1 MISLIFTKTI
11 SMRIVFFFVILFCIG
26 CTQKAD
32 PIELNNIKIAR
43 DQYGVPHIM
52 AKTDAEVAYGLAW
65 VQCED
70 QFNTLQELMAA
81 CKGMLGEIKGKDGI
95 VADFGIKFMGL
106 QEIAKAKYTQDVTG
120 DFKKYLESFV
130 NGVNAYAEL
139 HPQEVLIDDLFPIT
153 GQDVIVG
160 YLLGNLEVSHAGK
173 DLVKIMN
180 GTVLK
185 DLNSDVPKGSNGI
198 AISKRKTTD
207 NKTYLAIN
215 SHQPLEGWY
224 SWYEAHLISEEGLN
238 ILGGTF
244 AGGICI
250 FHGANENLAWA
261 HTVNHADFSDVYQLE
276 MNPENENQYRFDG
289 EWLTLKEKTYTS
301 WLKLAGPIKFPIS
314 KTIYESKYGPT
325 FKTEEGVFAWSFVV
339 GRSIKVAE
347 QWYRMNKANNFSEF
361 KKALEMRGIGALNF
375 VYADREDNI
384 YYLSNGAFPNRNPK
398 YNWNGILPGNTSE
411 TLWTNETI
419 PLDSLPQVLNPK
431 NGWVFNTN
439 NTPFSASDSLSN
451 VKETVLNKVM
461 GYQSTGL
468 ENNRSNRFLELISQY
483 DSLSYLDFK
492 RIKYDNQYPSKMMTP
507 KATNLEMLMHL
518 DASKYSDIS
527 DAITQL
533 TNWNRKSDLENT
545 TAALFIVSWLE
556 IDRIRTES
564 GRNVRYG
571 TVTEEDCIA
580 GIRKAKKELLEK
592 YGTLKIPL
600 KKVQRLIRGDVN
612 LPMAGMPDVLAAMYS
627 KEYTDGSY
635 KAFAGES
642 YIELVRFGEKGVEI
656 ESINTFGASE
666 KPSSEYYT
674 TEMSMFATQKLKKM
688 TLNKEDVLKNA
699 VKIYSPLGIK
709 K

>member
-1 MISLIFTKTI
+1 
-11 SMRIVFFFVILFCIG
+11 MRIFFLFAVLVLASCSSKQE
-26 CTQKAD
+26 T
-32 PIELNNIKIAR
+32 IELQNIKIAR
-43 DQYGVPHIM
+43 DSYGVPHIF

-65 VQCED
+65 AQCED
-70 QFNTLQELMAA
+70 QFITLQELMAA
-81 CKGMLGEIKGKDGI
+81 CKGMLGEIKGKDGL

-106 QEIAKAKYTQDVTG
+106 QEIAKANYEKDVTG
-120 DFKKYLESFV
+120 KFKTYLESFV
-130 NGVNAYAEL
+130 AGVNAYAAL
-139 HPQEVLIDDLFPIT
+139 HPEEVMLDDLFPLT

-173 DLVKIMN
+173 DLAKIMN
-180 GTVLK
+180 GTILK

-224 SWYEAHLISEEGLN
+224 SWYEAHLVSEEGMN

-276 MNPENENQYRFDG
+276 MNPENDNQYKFDG
-289 EWLTLKEKTYTS
+289 EWLELKEKKYTS
-301 WLKLAGPIKFPIS
+301 WFKLAGPIKFPVS
-314 KTIYESKYGPT
+314 QTIYESKYGPT
-325 FKTEEGVFAWSFVV
+325 FKTEQGVFAWSFVV
-339 GRSIKVAE
+339 GESIKMAE
-347 QWYRMNKANNFSEF
+347 QWYNMNKATNFTEF
-361 KKALEMRGIGALNF
+361 KNAIEMRGIAALNF
-375 VYADREDNI
+375 VYADKEDNI
-384 YYLSNGAFPNRNPK
+384 YYLSNGSFPNRNPT
-398 YNWNGILPGNTSE
+398 YDWSGILPGNTSE
-411 TLWTNETI
+411 TLWGKDLI
-419 PLDSLPQVLNPK
+419 PFDSLPQVLNPK
-431 NGWVFNTN
+431 GGWVFNTN
-439 NTPFSASDSLSN
+439 NTPYNAADATSN
-451 VKETVLNKVM
+451 FKETSLNKIM
-461 GYQSTGL
+461 GYQSKGL

-483 DSLSYLDFK
+483 DTLSYADFK

-507 KATNLEMLMHL
+507 KAINLEDLMHL
-518 DASKYSDIS
+518 DASKYPDIS

-556 IDRIRTES
+556 IDRIRTEA

-592 YGTLKIPL
+592 YGTLKVPL

-627 KEYTDGSY
+627 KEHKDGTY

-656 ESINTFGASE
+656 ESVNTFGASE
-666 KPSSEYYT
+666 KSNSKYYT
-674 TEMSMFATQKLKKM
+674 TEMKLFATQQLKKM
-688 TLNKEDVLKNA
+688 TLNKDEILKNA
-699 VKIYSPLGIK
+699 VKVYSPIGIK

>member
-11 SMRIVFFFVILFCIG
+11 SMRIVFLFVILLCVG
-26 CTQKAD
+26 CVSKPEPVQ
-32 PIELNNIKIAR
+32 LNNIKIAR

-52 AKTDAEVAYGLAW
+52 AKTDVEVAYGLAW

-70 QFNTLQELMAA
+70 QFKTLQELMAA

-106 QEIAKAKYTQDVTG
+106 QEIAKAKYAQDVTG

-130 NGVNAYAEL
+130 NGVNTYAAL

-180 GTVLK
+180 GTILK

-224 SWYEAHLISEEGLN
+224 SWYEAHLISDEGLN

-261 HTVNHADFSDVYQLE
+261 HTVNHADFSDVYELE
-276 MNPENENQYRFDG
+276 INPENENQYKFDG
-289 EWLTLKEKTYTS
+289 EWLELKEKPYTS

-361 KKALEMRGIGALNF
+361 KSALEMRGIGALNF
-375 VYADREDNI
+375 VYADKEDNI

-398 YNWNGILPGNTSE
+398 YNWSGILPGNTSE

-419 PLDSLPQVLNPK
+419 PLDSLPQVLNP
-431 NGWVFNTN
+431 NSGWVFNTN
-439 NTPFSASDSLSN
+439 NTPFTASDSLSN
-451 VKETVLNKVM
+451 FKETSLNKVM
-461 GYQSTGL
+461 GYQSKGL
-468 ENNRSNRFLELISQY
+468 ENNRSKRFLELISQY

-507 KATNLEMLMHL
+507 KALNLEMLMHL

-571 TVTEEDCIA
+571 TVTEDDCIA
-580 GIRKAKKELLEK
+580 GVRKAKKELLAK
-592 YGTLKIPL
+592 YGTLKVPL
-600 KKVQRLIRGDVN
+600 KKVQRLIRGDVD

-627 KEYTDGSY
+627 KEHTDGSY

-642 YIELVRFGEKGVEI
+642 YIELVRFGENGVEI
-656 ESINTFGASE
+656 ESVNTFGASE

-674 TEMSMFATQKLKKM
+674 SEMSMFATQKLKKM

>member
-1 MISLIFTKTI
+1 MK
-11 SMRIVFFFVILFCIG
+11 IVFLFVVLLVVG
-26 CTQKAD
+26 CTSR
-32 PIELNNIKIAR
+32 PESTELSNIKIAR

-70 QFNTLQELMAA
+70 QFKTLQELMAA

-106 QEIAKAKYTQDVTG
+106 QEIAKAKYEQDVTG

-130 NGVNAYAEL
+130 AGVNAYAQL
-139 HPQEVLIDDLFPIT
+139 HPQEVLIDDLFPVT

-160 YLLGNLEVSHAGK
+160 YLLGNLEISHAGK

-180 GTVLK
+180 GTILK
-185 DLNSDVPKGSNGI
+185 DLNSDVPKGSNAI

-276 MNPENENQYRFDG
+276 MNPENDNQYKFDG
-289 EWLTLKEKTYTS
+289 EWLELTEKTYTS

-314 KTIYESKYGPT
+314 KTIYKSKYGPT

-339 GRSIKVAE
+339 RRSIKGAE
-347 QWYRMNKANNFSEF
+347 QWFRMNKASNFSEF
-361 KKALEMRGIGALNF
+361 KNALEMRGIGALNF
-375 VYADREDNI
+375 VYADKEDNI
-384 YYLSNGAFPNRNPK
+384 YFLSNGAFPNRNPK
-398 YNWNGILPGNTSE
+398 YDWSGILPGNTSE

-431 NGWVFNTN
+431 TGWVFNTN
-439 NTPFSASDSLSN
+439 NTPFTASGSISN
-451 VKETVLNKVM
+451 FKETSLNKMM
-461 GYQSTGL
+461 GYQSKGL

-483 DSLSYLDFK
+483 DSLSYSDFK

-507 KATNLEMLMHL
+507 KATNLEILMHL
-518 DASKYSDIS
+518 DASKYPDIS
-527 DAITQL
+527 AEIRQL

-556 IDRIRTES
+556 MDRIRTAS

-592 YGTLKIPL
+592 YGTTKVPL

-627 KEYTDGSY
+627 KEHTDGTY

-642 YIELVRFGEKGVEI
+642 YIELVRFGENGVEI
-656 ESINTFGASE
+656 ESVNTFGASE
-666 KPSSEYYT
+666 KPLSAYYT
-674 TEMSMFATQKLKKM
+674 SEMKLFATQELKKM
-688 TLNKEDVLKNA
+688 TLNKEEVLKSA
-699 VKIYSPLGIK
+699 VKIYSPFGTRK
-709 K
+709 

>member
-1 MISLIFTKTI
+1 MKFLLLFVVL
-11 SMRIVFFFVILFCIG
+11 VFASCAS
-26 CTQKAD
+26 K
-32 PIELNNIKIAR
+32 PESIELSNIKIAR

-70 QFNTLQELMAA
+70 QFITLQELMAA

-106 QEIAKAKYTQDVTG
+106 QEIAKAKYEQDVTG
-120 DFKKYLESFV
+120 NFKTYLESFV
-130 NGVNAYAEL
+130 AGVNAYAEL
-139 HPQEVLIDDLFPIT
+139 HPHEVLIDDLFPVT

-173 DLVKIMN
+173 DLIKIMN
-180 GTVLK
+180 GTILK

-207 NKTYLAIN
+207 NRTYLAIN

-250 FHGANENLAWA
+250 FHGANENLAWS

-276 MNPENENQYRFDG
+276 MNPENDNQYKFDG
-289 EWLTLKEKTYTS
+289 EWLELKEKTYTS
-301 WLKLAGPIKFPIS
+301 WLKLAGPIKFPVS

-325 FKTEEGVFAWSFVV
+325 FKTEKGVFAWSFVI
-339 GRSIKVAE
+339 GRSIKGAE
-347 QWYRMNKANNFSEF
+347 QWLKMNKASNFSEF
-361 KKALEMRGIGALNF
+361 KNALEMRGIGVLNF
-375 VYADREDNI
+375 VYADKEDNI

-398 YNWNGILPGNTSE
+398 YDWSGILPGNTSE

-431 NGWVFNTN
+431 SGWVFNTN
-439 NTPFSASDSLSN
+439 NTPFNASDSISN
-451 VKETVLNKVM
+451 FKETSLNKQM
-461 GYQSTGL
+461 GYQSKGL

-483 DSLSYLDFK
+483 DSLSYADFK

-507 KATNLEMLMHL
+507 KAMNLEMLMHL
-518 DASKYSDIS
+518 DASKYPEIS
-527 DAITQL
+527 AEIRQL

-556 IDRIRTES
+556 MDRIRTAS

-592 YGTLKIPL
+592 YGTTKVPL

-627 KEYTDGSY
+627 KEHTDGTY

-642 YIELVRFGEKGVEI
+642 YIELVRFGENGVEI
-656 ESINTFGASE
+656 ESVNTFGASE
-666 KPSSEYYT
+666 KPSSAHYT
-674 TEMSMFATQKLKKM
+674 SEMKLFATQELKKM
-688 TLNKEDVLKNA
+688 TLNKEEVLKSA
-699 VKIYSPLGIK
+699 VKIYSPFGIRK
-709 K
+709 